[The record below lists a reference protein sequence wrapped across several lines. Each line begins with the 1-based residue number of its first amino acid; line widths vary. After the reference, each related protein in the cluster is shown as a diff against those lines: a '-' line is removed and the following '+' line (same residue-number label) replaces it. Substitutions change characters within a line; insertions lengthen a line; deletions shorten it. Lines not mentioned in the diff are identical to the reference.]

1 MNAKQTIE
9 SGKAILGIEFG
20 STRIKAVLID
30 QDNNP
35 IAQGSHE
42 WENQLVDGLWT
53 YSVEAIWYGLQD
65 CYADLRTNVK
75 KEYDTDIETMTGFLD
90 GIDDSLTLSNN
101 LDNVTEDSVVNLG
114 YDKEKL
120 YMNMVSCNAEWLYTL
135 PQWDAIFTKD
145 EQKELYREEKS
156 SHTVVKPA
164 KVGRNDPCPCGSGKK
179 YKKCCGANA

>member
-1 MNAKQTIE
+1 MGILKDWRDHAYGLDDRTPEGKQFWLNYFGVEKGIYEQILKEPQKVIKGTVKELAEKYDTTIE
-9 SGKAILGIEFG
+9 L
-20 STRIKAVLID
+20 
-30 QDNNP
+30 
-35 IAQGSHE
+35 
-42 WENQLVDGLWT
+42 
-53 YSVEAIWYGLQD
+53 
-65 CYADLRTNVK
+65 
-75 KEYDTDIETMTGFLD
+75 MTGFLD
-90 GIDDSLTLSNN
+90 GIDDSLKESNN
-101 LDNVTEDSVVNLG
+101 LDDVTEDSEVTI
-114 YDKEKL
+114 DIDTEKL